1 MASSSSTA
9 ARGEVITGEDGPT
22 ILPPAVVE
30 SYEAMIADV
39 PEAGAD
45 GFASILAALA
55 LATDPADLDAPWRS
69 QGLGDLVNVPVRVT
83 GIRKMPSDYPGG
95 LPWFLVID
103 GAIIETGETVAV
115 TTGAVSVVAQLV
127 KAHQLGAFPLDVIPR
142 QSERPSRS
150 GYFPQ
155 HLEVVR
161 R

>member
-1 MASSSSTA
+1 MADSTSTA
-9 ARGEVITGEDGPT
+9 SRGEVVPIDGGPA

-30 SYEAMIADV
+30 AYESMITDV
-39 PEAGAD
+39 PEAGGD

-55 LATDPADLDAPWRS
+55 GATDVADLDAPWRS
-69 QGLGDLVNVPVRVT
+69 QGLGDLVNVPLRIM
-83 GIRKMPSDYPGG
+83 GIRRMPSDYPGG
-95 LPWFLVID
+95 LPWFLVAD
-103 GAIIETGETVAV
+103 GAVLGTGERVTF

-142 QSERPSRS
+142 QSERPSAN

-161 R
+161 K